1 MNEKELYKL
10 IDDIEIFLIDE
21 QNLNSKIDFKFEYEG
36 NFDSD
41 MKRNEAN
48 YIIIVRNT
56 PSALQRLVILRNELQ
71 NSEKFSVYEF
81 IEEQAGDQMADGDE
95 YLTVDFYISY
105 KK

>member
-1 MNEKELYKL
+1 MNEKELDNL
-10 IDDIEIFLIDE
+10 TNDIEEFLRQE
-21 QNLNSKIDFKFEYEG
+21 QNLNGLDFKFEYEG
-36 NFDSD
+36 DYDED
-41 MKRNEAN
+41 MKRDEAN

-56 PSALQRLVILRNELQ
+56 PSALQRLVILRNGLQ

-105 KK
+105 NK